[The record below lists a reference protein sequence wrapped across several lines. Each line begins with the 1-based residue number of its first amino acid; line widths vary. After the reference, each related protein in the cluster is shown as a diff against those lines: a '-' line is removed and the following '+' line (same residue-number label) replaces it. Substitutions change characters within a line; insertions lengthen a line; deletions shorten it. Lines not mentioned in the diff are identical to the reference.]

1 MCLFG
6 STQIIQQVKM
16 SNLVNLKCVQI
27 ASRTTTFVTFV
38 GTLVDTNDTST
49 TQQVFNIYR
58 WRFIL

>member
-6 STQIIQQVKM
+6 STKIIQQVKM

-27 ASRTTTFVTFV
+27 ASTTTTFV

-49 TQQVFNIYR
+49 AQQVFIIYR